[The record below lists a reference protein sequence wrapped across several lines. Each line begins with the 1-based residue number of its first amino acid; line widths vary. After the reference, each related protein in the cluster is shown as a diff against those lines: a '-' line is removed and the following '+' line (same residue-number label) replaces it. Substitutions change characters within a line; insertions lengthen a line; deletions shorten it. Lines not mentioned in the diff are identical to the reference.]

1 MLWFAPD
8 LPARLFAL
16 SAARGA
22 LFFDLPQPGLAKQDD
37 HAVSTKV
44 NE

>member
-8 LPARLFAL
+8 LPARIFAL

-22 LFFDLPQPGLAKQDD
+22 LFFDLPQPDLAKQDD